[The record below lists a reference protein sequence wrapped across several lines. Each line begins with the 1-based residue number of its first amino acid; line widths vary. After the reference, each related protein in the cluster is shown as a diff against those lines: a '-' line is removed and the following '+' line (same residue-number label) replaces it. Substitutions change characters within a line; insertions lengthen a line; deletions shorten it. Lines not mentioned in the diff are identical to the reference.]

1 MKLVWYD
8 VTDRS
13 FGRQLHSYP
22 GYIGLKY
29 IYCPGLP
36 GYTHFRKEC
45 IKMKRIIPVVVA
57 LLLIVII
64 GGVYFGEQLW
74 DKYSYGKELADL
86 DEYYG
91 VTGSQLAIILQDEMV
106 EEKAV
111 VTDGAVYF
119 DLDTVHKYINEG
131 FYADF
136 NEQKL
141 LYTTAVDTA
150 VAMFGQTG
158 YGTGEGDVQTAYKV
172 CYMDGEKLYV
182 AAEYV
187 RKFTNY
193 EYFWYDRH
201 LQVYTEWG
209 IKEIM
214 TVSRSTQVRT
224 LGGIKSPILREL
236 EQGETVELLK
246 QMDTWSLVKTSDSV
260 IGYVENKR
268 LTNLSTDI
276 ETPVTD
282 CIAPEYTTVAFEGKV
297 SLGWHSIGGVG
308 GNATLDEMLSECG
321 NAINVIAPTWFS
333 LSDDL
338 GGFIS
343 YGETSYVEKAHKK
356 DLQVWGTWDNFNY
369 ANSTQT
375 PVSTYQVLSNTTV
388 RQQLAESIVST
399 SLELGLDGVN
409 IDFEG
414 LTQDSGEH
422 FIQFLRELSVLCR
435 ESGLVLSVDNYVPFN
450 YNEFYRLDIQGQIL
464 DYVII
469 MGYDEHWSGSK
480 DPGSVASIGYVSN
493 GLTKTLEQVPADKVV
508 NALPFYTILW
518 KTEGTDVTDQYI
530 TLKNMDSYLQR
541 VGAEP
546 QWDEEVG
553 QYYAEWQ
560 DGSVTCQIWVEDE
573 KSIREKLSV
582 MNAQRIGGVAVWQIG
597 YGNSKA
603 WELIR
608 SYSGL

>member
-1 MKLVWYD
+1 
-8 VTDRS
+8 
-13 FGRQLHSYP
+13 
-22 GYIGLKY
+22 
-29 IYCPGLP
+29 
-36 GYTHFRKEC
+36 
-45 IKMKRIIPVVVA
+45 MKRIIPVIVA

-91 VTGSQLAIILQDEMV
+91 VTDGQLAIILQDEMV

-119 DLDTVHKYINEG
+119 DLDTVHKYFNEG
-131 FYADF
+131 FYADI

-158 YGTGEGDVQTAYKV
+158 YSDGSGDAQTTYRV
-172 CYMDGEKLYV
+172 CYLDGERLYV

-193 EYFWYDRH
+193 EYFWYDRY

-209 IKEIM
+209 VREIM
-214 TVSRSTQVRT
+214 TVSRDTQVRT

-236 EQGETVELLK
+236 KQGEIVELLE
-246 QMDTWSLVKTSDSV
+246 QMDSWSLVKTSDSV

-268 LTNLSTDI
+268 LTNLSTEI
-276 ETPVTD
+276 EKPVTD
-282 CIAPEYTTVAFEGKV
+282 YVAPEYTTAAFEGKV

-333 LSDDL
+333 LSDDQ
-338 GGFIS
+338 GSFIS
-343 YGETSYVEKAHKK
+343 YGEKSYVEKAHNKG
-356 DLQVWGTWDNFNY
+356 LQVWGVWDNFNY
-369 ANSTQT
+369 ANTT
-375 PVSTYQVLSNTTV
+375 GTAVSTYQVLSNTTS
-388 RQQLAESIVST
+388 RQLLAGNIVSA

-414 LTQDSGEH
+414 LTQDCGEH
-422 FIQFLRELSVLCR
+422 YIQFLRELSVLCR

-450 YNEFYRLDIQGQIL
+450 FNEFYRLDIQGQIL

-493 GLTKTLEQVPADKVV
+493 GLTRTLEQVPANKVV

-518 KTEGTDVTDQYI
+518 KTEGTEVTDEYI
-530 TLKNMDSYLQR
+530 TLKYMDSYLQR

-560 DGSVTCQIWVEDE
+560 DGSVTYQIWVENE
-573 KSIREKLSV
+573 ESIRVKLNV
-582 MNAQRIGGVAVWQIG
+582 MNAQNIGGVAVWQID
-597 YGNSKA
+597 YGSSAA

-608 SYSGL
+608 NYLGL